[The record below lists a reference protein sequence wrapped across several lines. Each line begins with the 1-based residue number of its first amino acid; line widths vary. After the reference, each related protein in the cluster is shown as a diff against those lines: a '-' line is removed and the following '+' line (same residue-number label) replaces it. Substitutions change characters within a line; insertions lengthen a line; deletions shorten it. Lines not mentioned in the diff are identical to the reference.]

1 MPDNKDNNEAVLGAL
16 TGVGLGAQLRED
28 QKADSFLKRQANG
41 STEYPGSTGP
51 PYAPNVKQLNNTTQ
65 RTAPAAITP
74 ADHYRDGR
82 QPLPTITPVRSMKFY
97 TNSTNEHL
105 IADHRQN
112 ISSGALDAEA
122 QYVRESKRIGDT
134 NHTIT
139 SAKDVATTGATAG
152 VAIAGSILRDNAAN
166 GPQFSASVTDINQ
179 FDDPVTEQII
189 QAGTLSNYIED
200 NEKEIGDYK
209 QPPVSPIAPFT
220 RMNTVKEPYVASKT
234 LFTAYNRTKL
244 PVADTAWRKGFRHI
258 FITRPEC
265 YVWAGGTPGGKI
277 CNQALNDEDFQSAY
291 TRMPHIIRLL
301 APYYI
306 SGSYPKSDKFAS
318 NWNFL
323 LSNSVQGLSV
333 SDITL
338 SMSENVTKSIEGY
351 TVTPGAFLEGRQGS
365 SIDLSFKDTNNLEVF
380 EFLRLWQ
387 LYIYKR
393 KKGIFAPPFNG
404 YQENNAF
411 YPVNVSTNIT
421 GNQFWTFHPY
431 DRALEYCASL
441 YDIVTNESG
450 TKILYWCKYYG
461 IYPTKVA
468 PTLNNENN
476 QAITDMSV
484 SASFKYHY
492 KLENS
497 NKTLIEFNH
506 DAGLVDHIGKRVD
519 GVVSNSE
526 PWLLRKGH
534 PDLILPYYIGAGGMF
549 TGSPYIVIARSRPN
563 PIEPEKSAL
572 NVPQLRFMNVEND
585 TINDYANLKMQSD
598 TNATGVNT
606 INQQVVAYE

>member
-1 MPDNKDNNEAVLGAL
+1 MPDNKDNNEAALGAL
-16 TGVGLGAQLRED
+16 IGAGLGAQLRED
-28 QKADSFLKRQANG
+28 QKADSFLKQQANG
-41 STEYPGSTGP
+41 SAEYPGSTGP
-51 PYAPNVKQLNNTTQ
+51 PYAPNVKQLNNSVK
-65 RTAPAAITP
+65 RTAPATITP

-97 TNSTNEHL
+97 TNSTDEHL
-105 IADHRQN
+105 IADYRQE
-112 ISSGALDAEA
+112 ISSGTFDAEA

-134 NHTIT
+134 NHTIN
-139 SAKDVATTGATAG
+139 SAKDVGTVGATAG

-200 NEKEIGDYK
+200 NEKEIGAYK

-220 RMNTVKEPYVASKT
+220 RMNTVKEPHIASKT
-234 LFTAYNRTKL
+234 LFNAYNRTKL
-244 PVADTAWRKGFRHI
+244 PVADVAWRKGFRHI

-265 YVWAGGTPGGKI
+265 YVWAGGKPGGEI

-291 TRMPHIIRLL
+291 SRMPHIIRLL

-306 SGSYPKSDKFAS
+306 SGSYPKSDKVSS

-323 LSNSVQGLSV
+323 LTNTVQGLSS

-338 SMSENVTKSIEGY
+338 GISENITKSIEGY

-404 YQENNAF
+404 YQLNNAF
-411 YPVNVSTNIT
+411 YTVNVSAGMTES
-421 GNQFWTFHPY
+421 QYYMFHPY

-497 NKTLIEFNH
+497 NKTLMEFNH
-506 DAGLVDHIGKRVD
+506 DAGLVDHAGN
-519 GVVSNSE
+519 VVFKTPTNSE
-526 PWLLRKGH
+526 PWLLRKGE

-549 TGSPYIVIARSRPN
+549 TGTPYVVIARSRPD
-563 PIEPEKSAL
+563 PLEPSKNILS
-572 NVPQLRFMNVEND
+572 VPQLRFMNVEND
-585 TINDYANLKMQSD
+585 TINDYANLKLQSNPN
-598 TNATGVNT
+598 TSGAQTGESR
-606 INQQVVAYE
+606 IIGY